1 MFFKIFII
9 GFILLILALIL
20 YYVKKEK
27 IFEKFETKT
36 VIPLH
41 IYQTWHTKNLPPKM
55 SECVN
60 NIKKKIQNL
69 LIIYMMTTVV
79 ANSSKKTLTIMY

>member
-1 MFFKIFII
+1 MILFFLYYKIYRIVIMFFQIFII

-36 VIPLH
+36 KIPLH

-55 SECVN
+55 RECVN
-60 NIKKKIQNL
+60 KIRSVLNI
-69 LIIYMMTTVV
+69 
-79 ANSSKKTLTIMY
+79 